1 MATQI
6 IVMNANL
13 FALAAK
19 YYNDATQ
26 WIVIAQANGLI
37 DPFVQG
43 QMTLVIPA
51 AAVPTGG
58 LPVQ

>member
-26 WIVIAQANGLI
+26 WIIIAQANRLS
-37 DPFVQG
+37 DPFVPG
-43 QMTLVIPA
+43 QVVLNIPA
-51 AAVPTGG
+51 NAAPTGG